1 MTLPPYISPFLLVK
15 ERFQALKAH
24 SICNAHF
31 YAVSDQRSHFN
42 QARDLLSL
50 QRSILL
56 SCMAL
61 LQSLVAERH
70 LTVPRQ
76 PQTLLPSN
84 KALWG
89 RITRWRGARGLLKCP
104 SPGLGS
110 QHQACSLRG
119 PFTELP
125 GKLYMCE
132 SCGWAHLCG
141 EGCSEKLVDEVS
153 ESLVCPIS
161 GRCFDRMINEAEVL
175 RDSYFLLQAS
185 VKVQA

>member
-1 MTLPPYISPFLLVK
+1 
-15 ERFQALKAH
+15 
-24 SICNAHF
+24 
-31 YAVSDQRSHFN
+31 
-42 QARDLLSL
+42 
-50 QRSILL
+50 
-56 SCMAL
+56 MAF

-70 LTVPRQ
+70 MTVPQQ
-76 PQTLLPSN
+76 PQALLPSN

-104 SPGLGS
+104 SPNLGS
-110 QHQACSLRG
+110 QHQDCSLKG

-125 GKLYMCE
+125 GGLYMCE

-161 GRCFDRMINEAEVL
+161 GRCFDRMINDAEVL
-175 RDSYFLLQAS
+175 CLSPSLSSAGYSRYAS
-185 VKVQA
+185 VHIYMHCWETPVCCVQFSAEICDVG